1 MSEPRWVWSSVRNW
15 RKPLPSRKSAR
26 LEMTPDIAS
35 VFASK
40 DDPPSPPS
48 HRAEPRSAAIPSPQ
62 SPAPAPQLL
71 QSGTDGARRNG
82 KAVREGLPASA
93 TSRGVSTTVAI
104 PLEVMERIHAR
115 LQQEK
120 SHNMRSLILYAL
132 TQIGIEVEPE
142 HLTPTRR
149 RWTR

>member
-1 MSEPRWVWSSVRNW
+1 M
-15 RKPLPSRKSAR
+15 
-26 LEMTPDIAS
+26 
-35 VFASK
+35 
-40 DDPPSPPS
+40 
-48 HRAEPRSAAIPSPQ
+48 
-62 SPAPAPQLL
+62 
-71 QSGTDGARRNG
+71 
-82 KAVREGLPASA
+82 REGLPASA

>member
-1 MSEPRWVWSSVRNW
+1 
-15 RKPLPSRKSAR
+15 
-26 LEMTPDIAS
+26 
-35 VFASK
+35 
-40 DDPPSPPS
+40 
-48 HRAEPRSAAIPSPQ
+48 
-62 SPAPAPQLL
+62 
-71 QSGTDGARRNG
+71 
-82 KAVREGLPASA
+82 
-93 TSRGVSTTVAI
+93 VSTTVAI